1 MRRRKPQETIEKV
14 RVLDFA
20 SEGKCLTKIDGQII
34 FIEGVAAPGDL
45 VDIQVFKSKNNFKEA
60 KVIRTHEVSEMRID
74 PFCTHFGVC
83 GGCKLQHLP
92 YEKQLELKHKQVVDQ
107 LTHIGKVPLPVISPI
122 FPSENTQ
129 YYRNKLE
136 FTFSNYKWL
145 TAEQISS
152 GEEFNRNALG
162 FHIPKRFDKILDVDH
177 CFLQSD
183 PSNKIRLKVKEFAL
197 ENGFV
202 FFDPVKMHGFLRNLI
217 IRNSNL
223 GDLMVVVQFAQPN
236 QKNIDLMMNML
247 AENFPEITSLQ
258 YVVNQKGNDTFLD
271 LEVICVK
278 GKPYMEEKMN
288 EVVFRIGPKSF
299 FQTNSTQA
307 LNLYNITLQYA
318 DLQGD
323 ELVYDLYTGTGTI
336 ANFVAKHCKH
346 VVGVEYVP
354 EAIEDA
360 KLNSSLNNITN
371 TTFLAGDMRKVLT
384 DSFVGNHGKP
394 DVVITD
400 PPRAGMDKEV
410 IEVLLK
416 AEASKIVYVSC
427 NPATQARDIAL
438 LSEKYVVKKVL
449 PVDMFPHT
457 HHVENVA
464 LLELIIGK

>member
-1 MRRRKPQETIEKV
+1 MRKKRPLEIIENV
-14 RVLDFA
+14 RVQDFA
-20 SEGKCLTKIDGQII
+20 GEGKCFTKIDGQVI

-45 VDIQVFKSKNNFKEA
+45 VDLQVFKSKNNFKEA
-60 KVIRTHEVSEMRID
+60 RVIKTHEVSEIRIE
-74 PFCTHFGVC
+74 PFCLHFGIC

-92 YEKQLELKHKQVVDQ
+92 YETQLAIKQKQVVDQ
-107 LTHIGKVPLPVISPI
+107 LTHIGKVPLPVISTI

-136 FTFSNYKWL
+136 FTFSNFSWL
-145 TAEQISS
+145 TSEEIAS
-152 GEEFNRNALG
+152 GGDFNRNALG
-162 FHIPKRFDKILDVDH
+162 FHIPKRFDKILDVKH
-177 CFLQSD
+177 CYLQQD
-183 PSNKIRLKVKEFAL
+183 PSNEIRLKLREFVL
-197 ENGFV
+197 EKGYI

-223 GDLMVVVQFAQPN
+223 GDLMVVVQFAAPN
-236 QKNIDLMMNML
+236 QNDIDEVMSFLSI
-247 AENFPEITSLQ
+247 NFPQITSLN

-299 FQTNSTQA
+299 FQTNSVQA
-307 LNLYNITLQYA
+307 LNLYNITLDYA
-318 DLQGD
+318 GLKGD

-336 ANFVAKHCKH
+336 ANFVANHCKH

-354 EAIEDA
+354 DAIEDA

-384 DSFVGNHGKP
+384 DSFVSEHGQP
-394 DVVITD
+394 DVIITD

-410 IEVLLK
+410 IEVILNAAPK
-416 AEASKIVYVSC
+416 KIVYISC

-438 LSEKYVVKKVL
+438 LSEKYKVEKVL

-464 LLELIIGK
+464 LLVLI

>member
-1 MRRRKPQETIEKV
+1 MRRRKPQEIIENV

-20 SEGKCLTKIDGQII
+20 SEGKCIAKIDGQVI

-60 KVIRTHEVSEMRID
+60 KVLKTIEHSEMRTE
-74 PFCTHFGVC
+74 PFCEHFGIC
-83 GGCKLQHLP
+83 GGCKWQHLP

-122 FPSENTQ
+122 FPSENTN

-145 TAEQISS
+145 TNEQIAS
-152 GEEFNRNALG
+152 GEDFNRNALG
-162 FHIPKRFDKILDVDH
+162 FHIPKRFDKILDIEH

-183 PSNKIRLKVKEFAL
+183 PSNQIRLKVRQFAL
-197 ENGFV
+197 EQGYG
-202 FFDPVKMHGFLRNLI
+202 FFDAIKMKGFLRNLI

-223 GDLMVVVQFAQPN
+223 GDLMVVVQFGEPN
-236 QKNIDLMMNML
+236 QIEIEKML
-247 AENFPEITSLQ
+247 NFLSENFPEITSLN

-271 LEVICVK
+271 LEVICFK

-288 EVVFRIGPKSF
+288 DVTFRIGPKSF

-307 LNLYNITLQYA
+307 LNLYNITLQLA

-336 ANFVAKHCKH
+336 ANFVAKHARQ

-371 TTFLAGDMRKVLT
+371 TAFWAGDMRKVLT
-384 DSFVGNHGKP
+384 DSFVSQYGKP
-394 DVVITD
+394 DVIITD

-410 IEVLLK
+410 IEVLLN
-416 AEASKIVYVSC
+416 AEAKKIVYVSC

-438 LSEKYVVKKVL
+438 LSEKYTVEKVI

-464 LLELIIGK
+464 LLLLKL

>member
-1 MRRRKPQETIEKV
+1 MRRRKPQEIIENV

-20 SEGKCLTKIDGQII
+20 SEGKCIAKIDGQVI

-60 KVIRTHEVSEMRID
+60 KVLKTIEHSEMRTE
-74 PFCTHFGVC
+74 PFCKHFGIC
-83 GGCKLQHLP
+83 GGCKWQHLP

-122 FPSENTQ
+122 FPSENTN

-145 TAEQISS
+145 TNEQIAS
-152 GEEFNRNALG
+152 GEDFNRNALG
-162 FHIPKRFDKILDVDH
+162 FHIPKRFDKILDIEH

-183 PSNKIRLKVKEFAL
+183 PSNQIRLKVRQFAL
-197 ENGFV
+197 EQGYG
-202 FFDPVKMHGFLRNLI
+202 FFDAIKMKGFLRNLI

-223 GDLMVVVQFAQPN
+223 GDLMVVVQFGEPN
-236 QKNIDLMMNML
+236 QIEIEKML
-247 AENFPEITSLQ
+247 NFLSENFPEITSLN

-271 LEVICVK
+271 LEVICFK

-288 EVVFRIGPKSF
+288 DVTFRIGPKSF

-307 LNLYNITLQYA
+307 LNLYNITLQLA
-318 DLQGD
+318 DLQGY

-336 ANFVAKHCKH
+336 ANFVAKHARQ

-371 TTFLAGDMRKVLT
+371 TAFWAGDMRKVLT
-384 DSFVGNHGKP
+384 DSFVSQYGKP
-394 DVVITD
+394 DVIITD

-410 IEVLLK
+410 IEVLLN
-416 AEASKIVYVSC
+416 AEAKKIVYVSC

-438 LSEKYVVKKVL
+438 LSEKYTVEKVI

-464 LLELIIGK
+464 LLLLKL

>member
-1 MRRRKPQETIEKV
+1 VRRRKPQEIIENV

-20 SEGKCLTKIDGQII
+20 SEGKCIAKIDGQVI

-60 KVIRTHEVSEMRID
+60 KVIKTIELSEMRSE
-74 PFCTHFGVC
+74 PFCEHFGVC
-83 GGCKLQHLP
+83 GGCKWQHLL
-92 YEKQLELKHKQVVDQ
+92 YQKQLELKHKQVVDQ

-122 FPSENTQ
+122 FPSENTN

-145 TAEQISS
+145 TNEQIAS
-152 GEEFNRNALG
+152 GEDFNRNALG
-162 FHIPKRFDKILDVDH
+162 FHIPKRFDKILDIEH
-177 CFLQSD
+177 CFLQAD
-183 PSNKIRLKVKEFAL
+183 PSNNIRLKTRQFAL
-197 ENGFV
+197 EQGFV
-202 FFDPVKMHGFLRNLI
+202 FFDAVKMKGFLRNLI

-223 GDLMVVVQFAQPN
+223 GDLMVVVQFAEPN
-236 QKNIDLMMNML
+236 QENIDKMMNFL
-247 AENFPEITSLQ
+247 GATFPEITSLN

-271 LEVICVK
+271 LEVICYK

-288 EVVFRIGPKSF
+288 DVTFRIGPKSF

-307 LNLYNITLQYA
+307 LNLYNITLQLA

-336 ANFVAKHCKH
+336 ANFVAKHCKQ

-360 KLNSSLNNITN
+360 KLNSVLNNITN
-371 TTFLAGDMRKVLT
+371 TAFWAGDMRKVLT
-384 DSFVGNHGKP
+384 DSFVGQYGKP
-394 DVVITD
+394 DVIITD

-410 IEVLLK
+410 IEVLLN
-416 AEASKIVYVSC
+416 AEAQKIVYVSC

-438 LSEKYVVKKVL
+438 LSEKYTVEKVI

-464 LLELIIGK
+464 LLRLKK

>member
-1 MRRRKPQETIEKV
+1 MRKKRPQEIIENV

-20 SEGKCLTKIDGQII
+20 SEGKCFSKIDGQVI
-34 FIEGVAAPGDL
+34 FIEGVSAPGDL

-60 KVIRTHEVSEMRID
+60 KVIKTHEVSEMRID
-74 PFCTHFGVC
+74 AFCSHFGVC
-83 GGCKLQHLP
+83 GGCKWQHLP
-92 YEKQLELKHKQVVDQ
+92 YEKQLELKQKQVIDQ

-122 FPSENTQ
+122 FPSENTT

-145 TAEQISS
+145 TNEQIAS

-183 PSNKIRLKVKEFAL
+183 PSNQIRLKVKQFAL
-197 ENGFV
+197 DQGYT
-202 FFDPVKMHGFLRNLI
+202 FFDAIKMKGFLRNLI

-223 GDLMVVVQFAQPN
+223 GDLMVVVQFGEPN
-236 QKNIDLMMNML
+236 HEEIEKMMSFI
-247 AENFPEITSLQ
+247 AEIFPEITSLN

-271 LEVICVK
+271 LEVINFK
-278 GKPYMEEKMN
+278 GKAYMEEKMN
-288 EVVFRIGPKSF
+288 EVTFRIGPKSF

-307 LNLYNITLQYA
+307 LNLYNITLELA

-336 ANFVAKHCKH
+336 ANFVAKHCRQ

-360 KLNSSLNNITN
+360 KLNSSLNAITN

-384 DSFVGNHGKP
+384 DSFVGLYGKP
-394 DVVITD
+394 DVIITD

-410 IEVLLK
+410 VEVLLN
-416 AEASKIVYVSC
+416 AGAQKIVYVSC

-438 LSEKYVVKKVL
+438 LSEKYLVEKVI

-464 LLELIIGK
+464 LLLLK

>member
-1 MRRRKPQETIEKV
+1 MRKKKPQEIIEQV

-20 SEGKCLTKIDGQII
+20 SEGKCFAKIDGQVI

-60 KVIRTHEVSEMRID
+60 KVIKTHELSDMRIE

-83 GGCKLQHLP
+83 GGCKWQHLP
-92 YEKQLELKHKQVVDQ
+92 YEKQLELKQKQVVDQ

-122 FPSENTQ
+122 FPSENTD

-145 TAEQISS
+145 TNEQIAS

-162 FHIPKRFDKILDVDH
+162 FHIPKRFDKILDIDH
-177 CFLQSD
+177 CFLQDD
-183 PSNKIRLKVKEFAL
+183 PSNQIRLKVKDFAL
-197 ENGFV
+197 KHNYT
-202 FFDPVKMHGFLRNLI
+202 FFDAIKMKGFLRNLI

-223 GDLMVVVQFAQPN
+223 GDLMVIVQFAEPN
-236 QKNIDLMMNML
+236 QIEIDRMMTYIGG
-247 AENFPEITSLQ
+247 NFPEITSLN

-278 GKPYMEEKMN
+278 GKAYMEEKMN
-288 EVVFRIGPKSF
+288 EVTFRIGPKSF
-299 FQTNSTQA
+299 FQTNSVQA
-307 LNLYNITLQYA
+307 LNLYRITLELA

-336 ANFVAKHCKH
+336 ANFVANHCKQ

-360 KLNSSLNNITN
+360 KLNSALNNIKN

-384 DSFVGNHGKP
+384 DSFVGEFGKP
-394 DVVITD
+394 DVIITD

-410 IEVLLK
+410 VAVLLNAK
-416 AEASKIVYVSC
+416 AQKIVYVSC

-438 LSEKYVVKKVL
+438 LSEKYDVEKVI

-464 LLELIIGK
+464 LLRLKKG

>member
-1 MRRRKPQETIEKV
+1 VRRRKPQEIIENV

-20 SEGKCLTKIDGQII
+20 SEGKCIAKIDGQVI
-34 FIEGVAAPGDL
+34 FIEGVVAPGDL

-60 KVIRTHEVSEMRID
+60 KVLKTHEVSSIRIE
-74 PFCTHFGVC
+74 PFCDHFGVC

-92 YEKQLELKHKQVVDQ
+92 YEKQLELKQKQVIDQ

-145 TAEQISS
+145 TNDQIAS
-152 GEEFNRNALG
+152 GVDFNRNALG
-162 FHIPKRFDKILDVDH
+162 FHIPKRFDKILDIDH
-177 CFLQSD
+177 CYLQAN
-183 PSNKIRLKVKEFAL
+183 PSNDIRLAVKEYAL
-197 ENGFV
+197 HHDLV
-202 FFDPVKMHGFLRNLI
+202 FFDPVKMKGFLRNLI

-223 GDLMVVVQFAQPN
+223 GDLMVVVQFAEPN
-236 QKNIDLMMNML
+236 QKEIDKLMEML
-247 AENFPEITSLQ
+247 GEKFPEITSLQ

-271 LEVICVK
+271 LEVVCVK
-278 GKPYMEEKMN
+278 GKAFMEEKMN
-288 EVVFRIGPKSF
+288 DVTFRIGPKSF

-307 LNLYNITLQYA
+307 LNLYKIALQLA

-336 ANFVAKHCKH
+336 ANFVAKHCRQ

-360 KLNSSLNNITN
+360 KLNSQLNNITN
-371 TTFLAGDMRKVLT
+371 TIFLAGDMRKVLT
-384 DSFVGNHGKP
+384 DSFVGEYGKP
-394 DVVITD
+394 DVIITD

-410 IEVLLK
+410 VEVLLK
-416 AEASKIVYVSC
+416 AEATKIVYVSC

-438 LSEKYVVKKVL
+438 LSEKYSVEKVL

-464 LLELIIGK
+464 LLVLK

>member
-1 MRRRKPQETIEKV
+1 MRRKKPQEIIENV

-20 SEGKCLTKIDGQII
+20 SEGKCIAKIDGQVI

-60 KVIRTHEVSEMRID
+60 KVIKTHELSEMRIE
-74 PFCTHFGVC
+74 PFCSHFGVC
-83 GGCKLQHLP
+83 GGCKWQHLP

-107 LTHIGKVPLPVISPI
+107 LAHIGKVPLPVIFPI

-145 TAEQISS
+145 TNEQIAS

-183 PSNKIRLKVKEFAL
+183 PSNQIRIKVKQFAL
-197 ENGFV
+197 DQGYR

-223 GDLMVVVQFAQPN
+223 GDLMVVVQFAEPN
-236 QKNIDLMMNML
+236 QEDIDKLMTFV
-247 AENFPEITSLQ
+247 ADSFPEITSLN

-271 LEVICVK
+271 LEVICFK
-278 GKPYMEEKMN
+278 GKPYMEEKMK
-288 EVVFRIGPKSF
+288 EVTFRIGPKSF
-299 FQTNSTQA
+299 FQTNSVQA
-307 LNLYNITLQYA
+307 LNLYNITLELA

-336 ANFVAKHCKH
+336 ANFVAKYCRQ

-360 KLNSSLNNITN
+360 KLNSELNNIKN
-371 TTFLAGDMRKVLT
+371 TSFLAGDMRKVLT
-384 DSFVGNHGKP
+384 DSFVGKFGKP
-394 DVVITD
+394 DVIITD

-410 IEVLLK
+410 VEVILN
-416 AEASKIVYVSC
+416 AEAKKIVYVSC

-438 LSEKYVVKKVL
+438 LSEKYSVEKVI

-464 LLELIIGK
+464 LLVLK

>member
-1 MRRRKPQETIEKV
+1 MRKRKPQEIIENV

-20 SEGKCLTKIDGQII
+20 SEGKCIAKIDGQVI

-60 KVIRTHEVSEMRID
+60 KVIKTHELSEMRIE
-74 PFCTHFGVC
+74 PFCSHFGVC
-83 GGCKLQHLP
+83 GGCKWQHLP

-122 FPSENTQ
+122 FPSQNTD

-145 TAEQISS
+145 TNEQIAS

-177 CFLQSD
+177 CFLQAE
-183 PSNKIRLKVKEFAL
+183 PSNQIRLKVKEFAL
-197 ENGFV
+197 KHNYS
-202 FFDPVKMHGFLRNLI
+202 FFDAIKMKGFLRNLI

-223 GDLMVVVQFAQPN
+223 GDLMVVVQFAEPN
-236 QKNIDLMMNML
+236 QVEIDRMMDFIGKS
-247 AENFPEITSLQ
+247 FPEITSLN

-271 LEVICVK
+271 LQVVCVK

-288 EVVFRIGPKSF
+288 EVIFRIGPKSF

-307 LNLYNITLQYA
+307 LNLYRITLELA
-318 DLQGD
+318 ELQGD

-336 ANFVAKHCKH
+336 ANFVANHCKH

-360 KLNSSLNNITN
+360 KLNSELNKIRN

-384 DSFVGNHGKP
+384 DSFVGEYGKP
-394 DVVITD
+394 DVIITD

-410 IEVLLK
+410 VEVILK
-416 AEASKIVYVSC
+416 AEAEKIVYVSC

-438 LSEKYVVKKVL
+438 LSEKYSVEKVV

-464 LLELIIGK
+464 LLRLKNG

>member
-1 MRRRKPQETIEKV
+1 MRKKRPQEIIENV

-20 SEGKCLTKIDGQII
+20 SEGKCFSKIDGQVI
-34 FIEGVAAPGDL
+34 FIEGVSAPGDL

-60 KVIRTHEVSEMRID
+60 KVIKTHEVSEMRID
-74 PFCTHFGVC
+74 AFCSHFGVC
-83 GGCKLQHLP
+83 GGCKWQHLP
-92 YEKQLELKHKQVVDQ
+92 YEKQLELKQKQVVDQ

-122 FPSENTQ
+122 FPSENTT

-145 TAEQISS
+145 TNEQIAS

-183 PSNKIRLKVKEFAL
+183 PSNQIRLKVKQFAL
-197 ENGFV
+197 DQGFT
-202 FFDPVKMHGFLRNLI
+202 FFDAIKMKGFLRNLI

-223 GDLMVVVQFAQPN
+223 GDLMVVVQFGEPN
-236 QKNIDLMMNML
+236 HEEIEKMMSFI
-247 AENFPEITSLQ
+247 AEIFPEITSLN

-271 LEVICVK
+271 LEVINFK
-278 GKPYMEEKMN
+278 GKAYMEEKMN
-288 EVVFRIGPKSF
+288 EVTFRIGPKSF

-307 LNLYNITLQYA
+307 LNLYNITLELA

-336 ANFVAKHCKH
+336 ANFVAKHCRQ

-360 KLNSSLNNITN
+360 KLNSSLNAITN

-384 DSFVGNHGKP
+384 DSFVGLYGKP
-394 DVVITD
+394 DVIITD

-410 IEVLLK
+410 VEVLLN
-416 AEASKIVYVSC
+416 AGAQKIVYVSC

-438 LSEKYVVKKVL
+438 LSEKYLVEKVI

-464 LLELIIGK
+464 LLLLK